1 MRGWQ
6 TRVRFLKLALMRTF
20 IRNRIVTSENSS
32 LSILDGV
39 LVEHDMLVS
48 EPLKVLL
55 LISEIDKI
63 ETQRKDHTRKATI
76 ERHDYRQ
83 TD

>member
-32 LSILDGV
+32 GSILDEV
-39 LVEHDMLVS
+39 LVEHNMLVS

-55 LISEIDKI
+55 LISEIDNI
-63 ETQRKDHTRKATI
+63 ETQWKDHTLNRYT
-76 ERHDYRQ
+76 
-83 TD
+83 